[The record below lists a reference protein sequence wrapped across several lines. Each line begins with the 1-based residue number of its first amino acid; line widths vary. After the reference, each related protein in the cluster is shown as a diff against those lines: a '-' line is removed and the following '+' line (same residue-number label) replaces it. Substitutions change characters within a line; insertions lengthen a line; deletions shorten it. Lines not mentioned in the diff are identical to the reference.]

1 MEEWIKKLP
10 KIKGTSKKTLQRIY
24 ERYNK
29 KEVKNEKKQ
38 KETWTKTAK
47 EIKCKYTGIRLTE
60 ADNKKH

>member
-10 KIKGTSKKTLQRIY
+10 KIKGIPKKTLQRIY

-38 KETWTKTAK
+38 KETLDKD
-47 EIKCKYTGIRLTE
+47 C
-60 ADNKKH
+60 